1 MDTESEGLGMQVGIA
16 KIEHAAAAMRLAL
29 EAADARAAHHGLV
42 GEAESA
48 QHGKAGGLKQEPRT
62 DRAGLCEA
70 FEDRD
75 LVAGI
80 GQQDR
85 SGLAG
90 DAATDDGNV

>member
-1 MDTESEGLGMQVGIA
+1 
-16 KIEHAAAAMRLAL
+16 MRFAF
-29 EAADARAAHHGLV
+29 EAADARAARHRLV
-42 GEAESA
+42 GETERT
-48 QHGKAGGLKQEPRT
+48 QHGEAGGLKQEPRT
-62 DRAGLCEA
+62 DRAGLREA

-90 DAATDDGNV
+90 DAATDDGNVQDIRHDCRPC

>member
-1 MDTESEGLGMQVGIA
+1 MKVGVVE
-16 KIEHAAAAMRLAL
+16 IEDAAAAMRSAF
-29 EAADARAAHHGLV
+29 EAADAGAARHRLV
-42 GEAESA
+42 GEAERA
-48 QHGKAGGLKQEPRT
+48 QHGEAGRLKQEPRT